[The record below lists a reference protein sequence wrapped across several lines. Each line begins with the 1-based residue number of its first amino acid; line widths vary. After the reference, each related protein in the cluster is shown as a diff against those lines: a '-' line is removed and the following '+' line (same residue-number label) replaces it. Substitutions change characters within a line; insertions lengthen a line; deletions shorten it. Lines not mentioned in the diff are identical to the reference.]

1 MTHTLTG
8 SVAMVADHAADLR
21 VADTRTLRGP
31 NVWHLAPVIEVELR
45 AGHLAA
51 ISPHDA
57 ESALDRLYAA
67 LPALP
72 HTTADSWGQLVV
84 RVTME
89 LQRLAGS
96 PSTFGRVLRDAP
108 TEDRWTLA
116 IGFDD
121 EDLGHDA
128 LRSAAR
134 VIRDCLRGDDPQ
146 IGETVSEL
154 ARAYERAMPDEA
166 TAALLDEAR
175 RRGIAVR
182 RDPDDAVIQLGLG
195 ATQRRLPLAN
205 GTTLDALYGPE
216 DATTI
221 PLIAVTGTNGKT
233 TTTRLI
239 AHLFRQAGFA
249 VGYTTTD
256 GVYVEDEMVMQGDLT
271 GPFAAN
277 LILSN
282 PKVEVAVLETARGGI
297 LRAGLGW
304 EQCDVGIVTNVT
316 SDHLGL
322 KGIDTIEQLADVK
335 AVIPAVVKD
344 TGYAVLNADDP
355 LVFAMREHTA
365 GRIVLFSTKP
375 VGERANVEEHLA
387 RGGIV
392 ARVERTDQGEQFVIR
407 EAERHVVLAPVTD
420 VPLTFEGLARFQLGN
435 VLAAAAAAYVQG
447 LSESEIREGLM
458 SFVPSA
464 GRTPGRL
471 NVLET
476 TRGRVMID
484 YAHNAAAVEGL
495 VDFLAATP
503 AKRRIALLSAPGD
516 RRDDD
521 LREIGRLAARLDVV
535 IPKEHEV
542 YRRGRE
548 HGAINALISEGLV
561 QAGFPADRIV
571 SFVEERDAVAYLMEL
586 MEPGDVAVIV
596 ADDTAA
602 VTAQIAPYLL
612 PG

>member
-1 MTHTLTG
+1 MPTE
-8 SVAMVADHAADLR
+8 HAADLR

-31 NVWHLAPVIEVELR
+31 NVWHLTPVIEVELR
-45 AGHLAA
+45 AGHLA
-51 ISPHDA
+51 D
-57 ESALDRLYAA
+57 SAPRDFEPALERLYAA

-72 HTTADSWGQLVV
+72 RSAGDSWGQLVV
-84 RVTME
+84 GVTME

-96 PSTFGRVLRDAP
+96 PSSFGRVLREDPA
-108 TEDRWTLA
+108 EDRRTLA
-116 IGFDD
+116 IGYDD

-166 TAALLDEAR
+166 TTALLDEAR

-182 RDPDDAVIQLGLG
+182 RDPDDGVIQLGLG
-195 ATQRRLPLAN
+195 ATQRRLPHPD
-205 GTTLDALYGPE
+205 GVTIDALYGPD

-239 AHLFRQAGFA
+239 AHLFAQAGFV

-256 GVYVEDEMVMQGDLT
+256 GVYVDDALVMQGDLT

-277 LILSN
+277 LILSH
-282 PKVEVAVLETARGGI
+282 PDVEVAVLETARGGI

-304 EQCDVGIVTNVT
+304 DQCDVGVVTNVT

-355 LVFAMREHTA
+355 LVFAMRERTA
-365 GRIVLFSTKP
+365 GRIVLFSTVP
-375 VGERANVEEHLA
+375 VGESAHVEEHLA

-392 ARVERTDQGEQFVIR
+392 ARVERTTQGEELVIR
-407 EAERHVVLAPVTD
+407 EGEKHVALALVVD
-420 VPLTFEGLARFQLGN
+420 VPLTFGGLARFQLGN

-447 LSESEIREGLM
+447 LSESEIHGGLL

-471 NVLET
+471 NVIET

-503 AKRRIALLSAPGD
+503 ATRRIALLSAPGD
-516 RRDDD
+516 RRDED
-521 LREIGRLAARLDVV
+521 LREIGRLAARLDIV

-548 HGAINALISEGLV
+548 RGAINALITEGLIE
-561 QAGFPADRIV
+561 AGFPASRIV
-571 SFVEERDAVAYLMEL
+571 SFVEEHDAVAYLMEL
-586 MEPGDVAVIV
+586 MQPGDVAVIV

-602 VTAQIAPYLL
+602 VTAQIAPYVLS
-612 PG
+612 G

>member
-1 MTHTLTG
+1 
-8 SVAMVADHAADLR
+8 
-21 VADTRTLRGP
+21 
-31 NVWHLAPVIEVELR
+31 
-45 AGHLAA
+45 
-51 ISPHDA
+51 
-57 ESALDRLYAA
+57 
-67 LPALP
+67 
-72 HTTADSWGQLVV
+72 
-84 RVTME
+84 
-89 LQRLAGS
+89 
-96 PSTFGRVLRDAP
+96 
-108 TEDRWTLA
+108 
-116 IGFDD
+116 
-121 EDLGHDA
+121 
-128 LRSAAR
+128 
-134 VIRDCLRGDDPQ
+134 
-146 IGETVSEL
+146 
-154 ARAYERAMPDEA
+154 
-166 TAALLDEAR
+166 
-175 RRGIAVR
+175 
-182 RDPDDAVIQLGLG
+182 
-195 ATQRRLPLAN
+195 
-205 GTTLDALYGPE
+205 
-216 DATTI
+216 
-221 PLIAVTGTNGKT
+221 
-233 TTTRLI
+233 
-239 AHLFRQAGFA
+239 
-249 VGYTTTD
+249 
-256 GVYVEDEMVMQGDLT
+256 
-271 GPFAAN
+271 
-277 LILSN
+277 
-282 PKVEVAVLETARGGI
+282 
-297 LRAGLGW
+297 
-304 EQCDVGIVTNVT
+304 
-316 SDHLGL
+316 
-322 KGIDTIEQLADVK
+322 
-335 AVIPAVVKD
+335 
-344 TGYAVLNADDP
+344 GYAVLNADDP

>member
-1 MTHTLTG
+1 MTNAAAPL
-8 SVAMVADHAADLR
+8 ADHAGDLR

-31 NVWHLAPVIEVELR
+31 NVWHLSPVIVVELR
-45 AGHLAA
+45 AGQLAA
-51 ISPHDA
+51 RAPSDA
-57 ESALDRLYAA
+57 ADALGRLHAA
-67 LPALP
+67 LPALAP
-72 HTTADSWGQLVV
+72 TAGDSWGALLV

-96 PSTFGRVLRDAP
+96 PADFGRVITDAP
-108 TEDRWTLA
+108 AHDRWTLA

-154 ARAYERAMPDEA
+154 ARAYERALPDDE
-166 TAALLDEAR
+166 TRALLDEAR

-182 RDPDDAVIQLGLG
+182 RDPDDGVIQLGLG
-195 ATQRRLPLAN
+195 VTQRRLSQPA
-205 GTTLDALYGPE
+205 GSTIDALYGPD

-256 GVYVEDEMVMQGDLT
+256 GVYFQDALLMQGDLT

-277 LILSN
+277 IILSH
-282 PKVEVAVLETARGGI
+282 PEVEVAVLETARGGI

-344 TGYAVLNADDP
+344 TGHAVLNADDP
-355 LVFAMREHTA
+355 LVYAMREGTA
-365 GRIVLFSTKP
+365 GRIVLFSTRP
-375 VGERANVEEHLA
+375 VGESAKVEEHLA

-392 ARVERTDQGEQFVIR
+392 ARVEQATGGEQFVIR
-407 EAERHVVLAPVTD
+407 EGERHVVLAPVAD
-420 VPLTFEGLARFQLGN
+420 VPLTFGGLARFQLGN
-435 VLAAAAAAYVQG
+435 VLAAAAAGYVQG
-447 LSESEIREGLM
+447 LSDSELRDGLL

-484 YAHNAAAVEGL
+484 YAHNAAAVAGL

-521 LREIGRLAARLDVV
+521 LREIGRLAARLDYV

-548 HGAINALISEGLV
+548 PGAINALITEGLV
-561 QAGFPADRIV
+561 EAGFPTDRIV
-571 SFVEERDAVAYLMEL
+571 SFVEEHDAVTYLMDF
-586 MEPGDVAVIV
+586 MQPGDVAVIV

-602 VTAQIAPYLL
+602 VTAQIAPYMQ

>member
-8 SVAMVADHAADLR
+8 SVAMLADHAADLR

-45 AGHLAA
+45 AGHLAER
-51 ISPHDA
+51 SPHDA
-57 ESALDRLYAA
+57 EPALERLYAA
-67 LPALP
+67 LPGVPQA
-72 HTTADSWGQLVV
+72 ADDSWGQLVV

-96 PSTFGRVLRDAP
+96 PATFGRVLRESPAD
-108 TEDRWTLA
+108 DRWTLA

-166 TAALLDEAR
+166 TRALLDEAR

-182 RDPDDAVIQLGLG
+182 RDPDDGVIQLGLG
-195 ATQRRLPLAN
+195 ATQRRLPHPD
-205 GTTLDALYGPE
+205 GVTLDALYGAD

-239 AHLFRQAGFA
+239 AHLFRQAGFV

-256 GVYVEDEMVMQGDLT
+256 GVYVQDELLMQGDLT

-277 LILSN
+277 LILSH
-282 PKVEVAVLETARGGI
+282 PDVEVAVLETARGGI

-304 EQCDVGIVTNVT
+304 EQCDVGVVTNVT

-344 TGYAVLNADDP
+344 TGHAVLNADDP

-365 GRIVLFSTKP
+365 GRIVLFSTRT
-375 VGERANVEEHLA
+375 VGEGANVEEHLA

-392 ARVERTDQGEQFVIR
+392 ARVERTTQGEQFVIR
-407 EAERHVVLAPVTD
+407 EGERHVVLAPVAE
-420 VPLTFEGLARFQLGN
+420 VPLTFGGLARFQLGN

-447 LSESEIREGLM
+447 LSESEIRDGLL

-516 RRDDD
+516 RRDED

-561 QAGFPADRIV
+561 QAGYPADRVV

-586 MEPGDVAVIV
+586 MQPGDVAVIV

-602 VTAQIAPYLL
+602 VTAQIAPYLP